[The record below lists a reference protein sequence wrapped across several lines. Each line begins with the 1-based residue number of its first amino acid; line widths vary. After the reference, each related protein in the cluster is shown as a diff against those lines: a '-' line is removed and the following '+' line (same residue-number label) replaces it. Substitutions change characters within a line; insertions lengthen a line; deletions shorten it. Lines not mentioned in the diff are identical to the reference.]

1 MGGELRLR
9 IFEDDADSARLA
21 ELTRYLRA
29 DLLQLDGDDDVTAL
43 PGVVPPPGSRASGS
57 AEISGLLVM
66 LGQSADALRSV
77 VAAVTAWAGRGGGTR
92 RTVRLELD
100 GDALELSQ
108 ASAADQERLISLF
121 VSRHS
126 GPSRN

>member
-9 IFEDDADSARLA
+9 ISEDNADAGRLA
-21 ELTRYLRA
+21 ELSRYLCA
-29 DLLQLDGDDDVTAL
+29 ELLQLDVEDVTAL
-43 PGVVPPPGSRASGS
+43 PGNEPPPGSRAFGA
-57 AEISGLLVM
+57 AEISGLLVL
-66 LGQSADALRSV
+66 LGQSADGLRPV

-126 GPSRN
+126 GPGGKS

>member
-29 DLLQLDGDDDVTAL
+29 DLLQLDVDDVTAL